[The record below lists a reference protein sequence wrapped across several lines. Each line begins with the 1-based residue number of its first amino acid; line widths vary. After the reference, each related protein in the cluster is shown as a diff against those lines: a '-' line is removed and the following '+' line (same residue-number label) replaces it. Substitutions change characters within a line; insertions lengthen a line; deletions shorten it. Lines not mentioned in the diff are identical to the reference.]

1 MFRKKHCPN
10 SNPDIA
16 PGCHQP
22 QQRQHRH
29 RHGLSQGDPELKVA
43 LVGSPNVG
51 KSSVFHGLTRR
62 RVIISNY
69 PGTTV
74 DVFRGRANFD
84 GRPVEVIDTPGMY
97 SLHSITEEE
106 RVARAILLEEKPDV
120 ILHVVDT
127 KNLERMLPVT
137 YQLIEAG
144 LPIILVLN
152 MTDEAEALGI
162 NIDTGKLSADLGVPV
177 VKTAANLGRG
187 IDELKCAVLSYQPTC
202 LGLPV
207 FYDDIIEKAVAKL
220 LPLLKD
226 STAVSKLSPRTT
238 ALLLLRDDSQIKQYL
253 QNDGCDMAAME
264 QIISE
269 LKTTLNQA
277 PSYILAVSQQQAAR
291 KLVRKVMLQRKEEKP
306 RFGERLS
313 QAMMHPIS
321 GGIILAAVLAV
332 MYYFVGV
339 FGAGT
344 LVGWLEET
352 VFGDYINPWI
362 QNTLQNLI
370 PVKLI
375 SDLFVGEYGIIT
387 LGLTYAI
394 GIILPIVTTFFIL
407 FSMIED
413 SGYLPRLAMLID
425 RMFKFI
431 GLNGRAVIPIVLGLG
446 CDTMATIVTRTQETK
461 RERVITTLLLALAI
475 PCSAQLGVIFGI
487 LSVSTGMILTW
498 LGVIILIFLLVGWL
512 ASRIIPGERAS
523 FYMEIPPLRL
533 PRLTNVLTKT
543 YARLEWY
550 LMEVIPLFLLA
561 SVVLWAGDAIGLLE
575 VLINGLQPVLS
586 FVGIPIEASVAF
598 IIGFFRRDFGAAGL
612 YDLANQGLLFG
623 NALLV
628 SAVVMTLFVPCIA
641 QFMVM
646 IKERGWKTALAIA
659 AFIFPFAFLVGL
671 VLDRVLKLLGVNL

>member
-1 MFRKKHCPN
+1 MPKKHCK
-10 SNPDIA
+10 DINRQL
-16 PGCHQP
+16 PGSCHQP
-22 QQRQHRH
+22 RRQQHRH
-29 RHGLSQGDPELKVA
+29 RRGLGPEEAGLKVA

-51 KSSVFHGLTRR
+51 KSSVFHGLTGR

-74 DVFRGRANFD
+74 DVFRGRASFD
-84 GRPVEVIDTPGMY
+84 DRPVEVIDTPGMY

-137 YQLIEAG
+137 YQLVEAG
-144 LPIILVLN
+144 LPVILVLN

-162 NIDTGKLSADLGVPV
+162 DIDTKKLASDLGVPV
-177 VKTAANLGRG
+177 VKTAANLGQG
-187 IDELKCAVLSYQPTC
+187 IDELKCSILNYEPVC

-207 FYDDIIEKAVAKL
+207 FYDDAVEKAIARL
-220 LPLLKD
+220 LPLIKD
-226 STAVSKLSPRTT
+226 NTSVNKLSPRAT
-238 ALLLLRDDSQIKQYL
+238 ALLLLRDDAQIKQYL
-253 QNDGCDMAAME
+253 QKDGCDMTAVE

-269 LKTTLNQA
+269 LKMTLNQA
-277 PSYILAVSQQQAAR
+277 PSYVLAVSQQQAAR
-291 KLVRKVMLQRKEEKP
+291 KLAQKVMKQRKEGKP

-321 GGIILAAVLAV
+321 GGLILAAVLAI
-332 MYYFVGV
+332 MYFFVGV

-352 VFGDYINPWI
+352 VFGNYINPWI

-370 PVKLI
+370 PVQLI
-375 SDLFVGEYGIIT
+375 SDLFVGPYGVIT

-394 GIILPIVTTFFIL
+394 GIILPIVTTFFII
-407 FSMIED
+407 FSAIED

-425 RMFKFI
+425 RLFKFI

-498 LGVIILIFLLVGWL
+498 LGIIILIFILVGWL
-512 ASRIIPGERAS
+512 ASRIIPGQRAS

-561 SVVLWAGDAIGLLE
+561 SVVLWAGEAVGLLDA
-575 VLINGLQPVLS
+575 LITGLEPVLS
-586 FVGIPIEASVAF
+586 FVGIPVEASVAF

-612 YDLANQGLLFG
+612 YDLASQGLLFG

-659 AFIFPFAFLVGL
+659 GFIFPFAFLVGL
-671 VLDRVLKLLGVNL
+671 VLDRALKLLGVNL

>member
-1 MFRKKHCPN
+1 MSSCHNQSSPAGTAL
-10 SNPDIA
+10 PD
-16 PGCHQP
+16 GT
-22 QQRQHRH
+22 
-29 RHGLSQGDPELKVA
+29 LKIA

-51 KSSVFHGLTRR
+51 KSSLFHRLTGR

-74 DVFRGRANFD
+74 DVFRGQAVIQGRRA
-84 GRPVEVIDTPGMY
+84 EVVDTPGMY
-97 SLHSITEEE
+97 SLQSITEEE
-106 RVARAILLEEKPDV
+106 KVARAILLKEKPDV
-120 ILHVVDT
+120 VLHVVDA

-137 YQLIEAG
+137 YQLIEGG
-144 LPIILVLN
+144 LPVILVLN
-152 MTDEAEALGI
+152 MMDETQALGI
-162 NIDTGKLSADLGVPV
+162 TIDTERLSAVLGVPV
-177 VKTAANLGRG
+177 VSTAASLDRG
-187 IDELKCAVLSYQPTC
+187 IADLKNAIVGYRKVCLS
-202 LGLPV
+202 LPV
-207 FYDDIIEKAVAKL
+207 FYEAYVEKAVAEL
-220 LPLLKD
+220 LPLVKD
-226 STAVSKLSPRTT
+226 RPSVSLLAARAV
-238 ALLLLRDDSQIKQYL
+238 ALLLLRDDTEIRQLLEADDADIEAI
-253 QNDGCDMAAME
+253 DR
-264 QIISE
+264 IIARTRAEAGQSP
-269 LKTTLNQA
+269 A
-277 PSYILAVSQQQAAR
+277 YVLAVAQQQASRRLAAE
-291 KLVRKVMLQRKEEKP
+291 VVSQRRTDKP
-306 RFGERLS
+306 SFRERLS
-313 QAMMHPIS
+313 RAMMHPFS
-321 GGIILAAVLAV
+321 GGLILAGVLAV

-352 VFGDYINPWI
+352 VFGEYINPWL
-362 QNTLQNLI
+362 QTTLQNLI
-370 PVKLI
+370 PI
-375 SDLFVGEYGIIT
+375 QFIYDLFVGDYGLIT

-394 GIILPIVTTFFIL
+394 GIILPIVTTFFII

-413 SGYLPRLAMLID
+413 SGYLPRLAMLVD

-446 CDTMATIVTRTQETK
+446 CDTMATIVTRTQETR

-498 LGVIILIFLLVGWL
+498 LGVVLAVFLLVGWL
-512 ASRIIPGERAS
+512 ASKIMPGRRAS

-533 PRLTNVLTKT
+533 PRPANVLTKT

-550 LMEVIPLFLLA
+550 LKEVIPFFLVA
-561 SVVLWAGDAIGLLE
+561 SLVLWAGDAVGLLDIFISW
-575 VLINGLQPVLS
+575 LKPVIE
-586 FVGIPIEASVAF
+586 FVGIPAEAAVAF

-612 YDLANQGLLFG
+612 YDLASEGILFG

-659 AFIFPFAFLVGL
+659 GFIFPFAFLVGL
-671 VLDRVLKLLGVNL
+671 ALDRLLKALGVSL

>member
-1 MFRKKHCPN
+1 MPKRHRTDTN
-10 SNPDIA
+10 YEST
-16 PGCHQP
+16 GSCHQP
-22 QQRQHRH
+22 QRRRFRD
-29 RHGLSQGDPELKVA
+29 RHGMQQDDPGLKIA

-51 KSSVFHGLTRR
+51 KSSVFHSLTGR

-74 DVFRGRANFD
+74 DIFRGRANFD
-84 GRPVEVIDTPGMY
+84 GHPLEVIDTPGMY

-106 RVARAILLEEKPDV
+106 RVARAILLDEKPDV

-127 KNLERMLPVT
+127 KNLERMLPIT

-144 LPIILVLN
+144 LPVILVLN

-162 NIDTGKLSADLGVPV
+162 VIDTGKLSADLGVPV
-177 VKTAANLGRG
+177 VTTAANLGRG
-187 IDELKCAVLSYQPTC
+187 IAELKHAILDYQPVC

-207 FYDDIIEKAVAKL
+207 FYDDAIEKAAADL
-220 LPLLKD
+220 LPLIKD
-226 STAVSKLSPRTT
+226 SSSVHNLSPRAI
-238 ALLLLRDDSQIKQYL
+238 ALLLLRDDSQIKQL
-253 QNDGCDMAAME
+253 IKSDCCDMAAVDR
-264 QIISE
+264 IITGLQS
-269 LKTTLNQA
+269 TLSQA
-277 PSYILAVSQQQAAR
+277 PSYVLAVSQQRAAL
-291 KLVRKVMLQRKEEKP
+291 KLVQSVMTQQQASKP
-306 RFGERLS
+306 GFGERLS
-313 QAMMHPIS
+313 RAMMNPFS
-321 GGIILAAVLAV
+321 GSIILAAVLAV
-332 MYYFVGV
+332 MYFFVGV

-352 VFGDYINPWI
+352 VFGQYINPWV
-362 QNTLQNLI
+362 QNTLQNII

-375 SDLFVGEYGIIT
+375 SDLFVGEYGVIT

-394 GIILPIVTTFFIL
+394 GIIFPIVTTFFII

-425 RMFKFI
+425 RAFKFI

-446 CDTMATIVTRTQETK
+446 CDTMATIITRTQETK

-498 LGVIILIFLLVGWL
+498 LGVIVLVFLLVGYL
-512 ASRIIPGERAS
+512 ASRIITGERAS

-533 PRLTNVLTKT
+533 PRLNNVFTKT

-550 LMEVIPLFLLA
+550 LMEVIPFFLIA
-561 SVVLWAGDAIGLLE
+561 SVVLWAGDAIGLLDIL
-575 VLINGLQPVLS
+575 VNGLKPVLE
-586 FVGIPIEASVAF
+586 FVGIPAEASVAF

-612 YDLANQGLLFG
+612 YDLAAEGLLFG

-659 AFIFPFAFLVGL
+659 GFIFPFAFLVGL
-671 VLDRVLKLLGVNL
+671 ALDRTLKLLGVNL